1 MLKSLYFD
9 RLAGFVLINNFVC
22 QWNCECNGFEQQL
35 QRERERGPVR
45 HGEIM
50 PARYRTTLRKGANR
64 DKVFQILTVGYI
76 RE

>member
-1 MLKSLYFD
+1 LNNSYRD
-9 RLAGFVLINNFVC
+9 RRL
-22 QWNCECNGFEQQL
+22 ERD
-35 QRERERGPVR
+35 RERKRGPVR

-50 PARYRTTLRKGANR
+50 SARYRTTLRKGANR

>member
-1 MLKSLYFD
+1 LNNSYRD
-9 RLAGFVLINNFVC
+9 RRL
-22 QWNCECNGFEQQL
+22 
-35 QRERERGPVR
+35 ERERGGGAVR

-50 PARYRTTLRKGANR
+50 PARYRITLRKGANR

>member
-1 MLKSLYFD
+1 MTWFVSGMASVTDLNSGYRD
-9 RLAGFVLINNFVC
+9 RL
-22 QWNCECNGFEQQL
+22 ERE
-35 QRERERGPVR
+35 RERERGGGPVR
-45 HGEIM
+45 HGKSI